1 MIMYVY
7 TYRIER
13 NWMLSMLMN
22 TYVGTSR
29 KWKCPSYLNSFHVK
43 SQNAKLWCQSQRA
56 KIINEISQSY
66 KSLTFSFDEIV
77 CLNPMI
83 SIVSYPSL
91 FSCTTSRTCRESS
104 WRRHA
109 CPRTSYR
116 PSPWHPGV
124 QPPCSPTTRIQS
136 RRAVISDHWT
146 FYSDM
151 SVKRTFC
158 LKTTLLFSFKELIW
172 PTSNVFT
179 LLYIF

>member
-1 MIMYVY
+1 MM
-7 TYRIER
+7 
-13 NWMLSMLMN
+13 SMLLFNHMLEQVEDL
-22 TYVGTSR
+22 TRY
-29 KWKCPSYLNSFHVK
+29 WKCPFYLNSFHVK

-91 FSCTTSRTCRESS
+91 FSCTTSRNWRESS

-109 CPRTSYR
+109 CPRASCR

-136 RRAVISDHWT
+136 RRAVISDPWT
-146 FYSDM
+146 FYSNM
-151 SVKRTFC
+151 SVKKNIC
-158 LKTTLLFSFKELIW
+158 LKPRCCFPSK
-172 PTSNVFT
+172 S
-179 LLYIF
+179 

>member
-1 MIMYVY
+1 MMMYVY

-22 TYVGTSR
+22 TCVGTSR

-91 FSCTTSRTCRESS
+91 FSCTTSGNWRESS

-109 CPRTSYR
+109 CPGASWPAVSCEIQESSPSVLR
-116 PSPWHPGV
+116 PLEVIHDVPWYLPTELPT
-124 QPPCSPTTRIQS
+124 PPWC
-136 RRAVISDHWT
+136 VKKT
-146 FYSDM
+146 FGYLK
-151 SVKRTFC
+151 SVV
-158 LKTTLLFSFKELIW
+158 FK
-172 PTSNVFT
+172 S
-179 LLYIF
+179 